1 MLIKFFISAANNGYL
16 NGLANEFNE
25 STNSIRK
32 ELNNLSGAGY
42 LLKSKENNRIIYN
55 ANTSHPMFEVL
66 QKIVRQHLG
75 LEDIVETVIDR
86 IGDVD
91 QIALTG
97 KYANGIDS
105 GNIEII
111 INGLDVNENYLNSI
125 KPKIKKKI
133 ADRILSMGNEKWGT
147 IAKLQKEIDDLRE
160 KDDMM
165 FAFKSK
171 DEKLKFLDEIDQY
184 GNFLEEKYSK
194 I

>member
-32 ELNNLSGAGY
+32 ELNNLTGAGY
-42 LLKSKENNRIIYN
+42 LLKSKKNNRVIYN
-55 ANTSHPMFEVL
+55 ANTSHPMFDVL

-75 LEDIVETVIDR
+75 LEEIVETVIER
-86 IGDVD
+86 IGSVN

-97 KYANGIDS
+97 EYAKGIDS

-111 INGLDVNENYLNSI
+111 INGSQVNYDYLEII

-133 ADRILSMGNEKWGT
+133 GRDV
-147 IAKLQKEIDDLRE
+147 
-160 KDDMM
+160 
-165 FAFKSK
+165 
-171 DEKLKFLDEIDQY
+171 
-184 GNFLEEKYSK
+184 NFLLNFKLDSNSIILYTK
-194 I
+194 LD

>member
-42 LLKSKENNRIIYN
+42 LLKSKKNNKVIYN
-55 ANTSHPMFEVL
+55 ANTSHPMFGVL

-75 LEDIVETVIDR
+75 LEDIVETVIER

-91 QIALTG
+91 SIALTG
-97 KYANGIDS
+97 DYAKGIDS

-111 INGLDVNENYLNSI
+111 INGLDVNEDYLNSI

-133 ADRILSMGNEKWGT
+133 GRKVSFLVNQKLDSNAIIL
-147 IAKLQKEIDDLRE
+147 
-160 KDDMM
+160 
-165 FAFKSK
+165 FKK
-171 DEKLKFLDEIDQY
+171 TTK
-184 GNFLEEKYSK
+184 
-194 I
+194 

>member
-1 MLIKFFISAANNGYL
+1 MLLNIMLGSLITSKTRLRMLIKFFISAANNGYL

-32 ELNNLSGAGY
+32 ELNNLSSAGY

-66 QKIVRQHLG
+66 QKIVRRHLG
-75 LEDIVETVIDR
+75 LEDIVETVIDK

-97 KYANGIDS
+97 KYAEGIDS

-111 INGLDVNENYLNSI
+111 INGSKVNYEYLKNI

-133 ADRILSMGNEKWGT
+133 GREVSFLLNQILDSNSIILYK
-147 IAKLQKEIDDLRE
+147 KLAE
-160 KDDMM
+160 
-165 FAFKSK
+165 
-171 DEKLKFLDEIDQY
+171 
-184 GNFLEEKYSK
+184 
-194 I
+194 